1 MVLWCVAVVVAFALI
16 AGCGPVGPYGVW
28 TERPDTAM
36 VDAGD
41 AMDAQPVDMPEFDPL
56 CRTQADCDR
65 DGGYGGRCIYWNC
78 AAPLGRCLRFED
90 GGARTAQPGGPCYH
104 RDDEPNSQMC
114 EKGYGCS
121 TDGRCVSCGA
131 D

>member
-41 AMDAQPVDMPEFDPL
+41 AMAACITTVRSESARWAEVLVDVWM
-56 CRTQADCDR
+56 
-65 DGGYGGRCIYWNC
+65 
-78 AAPLGRCLRFED
+78 AA
-90 GGARTAQPGGPCYH
+90 
-104 RDDEPNSQMC
+104 
-114 EKGYGCS
+114 
-121 TDGRCVSCGA
+121 
-131 D
+131 